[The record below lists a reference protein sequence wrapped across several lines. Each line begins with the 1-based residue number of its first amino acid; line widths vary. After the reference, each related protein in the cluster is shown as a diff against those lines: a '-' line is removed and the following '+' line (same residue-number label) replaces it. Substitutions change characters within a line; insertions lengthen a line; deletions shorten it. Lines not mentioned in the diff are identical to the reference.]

1 MTKNNLDVHL
11 QWLLDQG
18 PSLYPSLISFA
29 QEIQNSASRQP
40 TTRPQPAD
48 SNASIDRS
56 GSIHVG
62 DSQAIREPK
71 TNEEKD
77 AGGDVI
83 ELDDPNMARLLLAP
97 QSASKSRL
105 LSRPRE
111 RPTSTGSAA
120 KVRPLAQSF
129 TEQRGAADQ
138 RGLAQGRMVN
148 FCYMFP

>member
-18 PSLYPSLISFA
+18 PSLYPSLTSFA

-48 SNASIDRS
+48 SNASIDRL

-62 DSQAIREPK
+62 DSQVIRETK

-105 LSRPRE
+105 ISRPGE
-111 RPTSTGSAA
+111 RQTNTGSAVN
-120 KVRPLAQSF
+120 VRPLTQSF
-129 TEQRGAADQ
+129 TEQRGTANQ
-138 RGLAQGRMVN
+138 HGLAQGRTGN
-148 FCYMFP
+148 FCCVFP

>member
-18 PSLYPSLISFA
+18 PSLYPSLTSFA

-48 SNASIDRS
+48 SNASIDRL
-56 GSIHVG
+56 GSIDVG
-62 DSQAIREPK
+62 DSQVVREVIIS
-71 TNEEKD
+71 EEKD
-77 AGGDVI
+77 DGGNVT
-83 ELDDPNMARLLLAP
+83 EADDTNMARLLLAP

-105 LSRPRE
+105 LSRPEE
-111 RPTSTGSAA
+111 RPTSNGSAA

-129 TEQRGAADQ
+129 TEQRGTADQ
-138 RGLAQGRMVN
+138 RGLAQGRIVN
-148 FCYMFP
+148 FR